1 LPNPAWRTNFDGRT
15 DPSFPSPDR
24 EKFMNRYRPA
34 WFPLLLVGVVLLA
47 PAPAFAYID
56 PGTGSFVIQGII
68 AAVVGV
74 GFAVKMFWRRIRA
87 FLTGKPVPTDRDD
100 ED

>member
-1 LPNPAWRTNFDGRT
+1 MIMDRFPALL
-15 DPSFPSPDR
+15 FPV
-24 EKFMNRYRPA
+24 
-34 WFPLLLVGVVLLA
+34 LVFCALTLT
-47 PAPAFAYID
+47 PAPAHAYID

-74 GFAVKMFWRRIRA
+74 GFAIKMFWHRIKA
-87 FLTGKPVPTDRDD
+87 FLTGKPLPTETDD